1 MDKYLYLTLILF
13 TISFPLIRS
22 FEPKIQYAKK
32 WYALFPAIIITG
44 TLFVI
49 WDHWFTVMGV
59 WEFNPRY
66 NMGIYILDLP
76 IEEWMFFIVVPFS
89 CVFIYEV
96 LNYFV
101 EKDILGKIAK
111 PLTVIL
117 VLCFVGIGLMNLD
130 RMYTSVNFPIAA
142 AVLIIHFMLFGVKYL
157 GRFYLTYLV
166 HLIPFAIMN
175 GILTGSFIEEPVV
188 LYNNLENLSIRFFT
202 IPVEDFV
209 YSMTLLLINISIYEA
224 IKNRKHF
231 KLAKVN
237 TL

>member
-1 MDKYLYLTLILF
+1 MDKYLYLLLILF
-13 TISFPLIRS
+13 TISFPLVRS

-32 WYALFPAIIITG
+32 WYALFPAILITG

-49 WDHWFTVMGV
+49 WDHWFTVLGI

-66 NMGIYILDLP
+66 NLGIYILDLP

-89 CVFIYEV
+89 CIFIYEV

-101 EKDILGKIAK
+101 KKDILGGIAK
-111 PLTVIL
+111 PLTFIL
-117 VLCFVGIGLMNLD
+117 ILSFIGIGLINLD
-130 RMYTSVNFPIAA
+130 KTYTSVNYPIAA
-142 AVLIIHFMLFGVKYL
+142 AALTIHFLFLGTKYL

-166 HLIPFAIMN
+166 HLIPFTIMN
-175 GILTGSFIEEPVV
+175 GILTGLFIEEPVV
-188 LYNNLENLSIRFFT
+188 IYNNLENLSIRFFT

-224 IKNRKHF
+224 IKNRKHL